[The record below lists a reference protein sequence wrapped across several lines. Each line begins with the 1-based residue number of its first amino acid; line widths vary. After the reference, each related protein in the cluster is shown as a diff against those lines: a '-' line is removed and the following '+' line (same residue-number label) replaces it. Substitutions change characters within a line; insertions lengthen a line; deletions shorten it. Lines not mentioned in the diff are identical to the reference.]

1 MSFVCGQAASSL
13 AVQVAVGDDRSVARE
28 AQLPAMRVPS
38 EHEVSTVVHE
48 CIEHTA
54 VGRMNHP
61 NRKVC
66 IRIEGTGDILI
77 SIAADVRIV
86 HTAKFECP
94 AIGLH
99 CRRLIGQ
106 VLPAQICQAV
116 DEVPPGEHRT
126 HRLPLRGALE
136 VGEGIQGSWS
146 EVVVAA
152 QHECTRQISEGIQA
166 VQHVR
171 DRVEVCQ
178 EVACDDHEVGIQV
191 TQRLQPQV
199 LLGLAGHEV
208 HVRDVQDPQI
218 WLPQGKH
225 GDLCSANRE
234 VLGLPVGVG
243 QARSTDCRGA
253 DDGFAKSHGSM
264 VTPQACPQQ
273 LRVGHNASMTALK
286 AQLQANLTTAMKSRD
301 QLTAS
306 TLRMALTAITNE
318 EVAGKEARVLSDD
331 EVLTVLG
338 KEAKKRRE
346 AAEAYDA
353 AQRPDLAGKERE
365 ELAVLEAYL
374 PEGLSAQE
382 VQAIIAAAVE
392 EVGDQ
397 GLAGGAA
404 MGAVMKIVQPQVR
417 GRADGAAVAASVKSA
432 LGVG

>member
-1 MSFVCGQAASSL
+1 
-13 AVQVAVGDDRSVARE
+13 
-28 AQLPAMRVPS
+28 
-38 EHEVSTVVHE
+38 
-48 CIEHTA
+48 
-54 VGRMNHP
+54 
-61 NRKVC
+61 
-66 IRIEGTGDILI
+66 
-77 SIAADVRIV
+77 
-86 HTAKFECP
+86 
-94 AIGLH
+94 
-99 CRRLIGQ
+99 
-106 VLPAQICQAV
+106 
-116 DEVPPGEHRT
+116 
-126 HRLPLRGALE
+126 
-136 VGEGIQGSWS
+136 
-146 EVVVAA
+146 
-152 QHECTRQISEGIQA
+152 
-166 VQHVR
+166 
-171 DRVEVCQ
+171 
-178 EVACDDHEVGIQV
+178 
-191 TQRLQPQV
+191 
-199 LLGLAGHEV
+199 
-208 HVRDVQDPQI
+208 
-218 WLPQGKH
+218 
-225 GDLCSANRE
+225 
-234 VLGLPVGVG
+234 
-243 QARSTDCRGA
+243 
-253 DDGFAKSHGSM
+253 
-264 VTPQACPQQ
+264 
-273 LRVGHNASMTALK
+273 MTALK

-417 GRADGAAVAASVKSA
+417 GRADGAAVAASVNSA

>member
-1 MSFVCGQAASSL
+1 
-13 AVQVAVGDDRSVARE
+13 
-28 AQLPAMRVPS
+28 
-38 EHEVSTVVHE
+38 
-48 CIEHTA
+48 
-54 VGRMNHP
+54 
-61 NRKVC
+61 
-66 IRIEGTGDILI
+66 
-77 SIAADVRIV
+77 
-86 HTAKFECP
+86 
-94 AIGLH
+94 
-99 CRRLIGQ
+99 
-106 VLPAQICQAV
+106 
-116 DEVPPGEHRT
+116 
-126 HRLPLRGALE
+126 
-136 VGEGIQGSWS
+136 
-146 EVVVAA
+146 
-152 QHECTRQISEGIQA
+152 
-166 VQHVR
+166 
-171 DRVEVCQ
+171 
-178 EVACDDHEVGIQV
+178 
-191 TQRLQPQV
+191 
-199 LLGLAGHEV
+199 
-208 HVRDVQDPQI
+208 
-218 WLPQGKH
+218 
-225 GDLCSANRE
+225 
-234 VLGLPVGVG
+234 
-243 QARSTDCRGA
+243 
-253 DDGFAKSHGSM
+253 
-264 VTPQACPQQ
+264 
-273 LRVGHNASMTALK
+273 MTALK